1 MKDWTLEQQISICE
15 IPAPPF
21 KEAARAAE
29 FARRLTHLGLR
40 NVRIDSV
47 GNVIGEY
54 PGVDEQR
61 LVALAAH
68 LDTVFPEGTDVTVK
82 RSGDTLR
89 APGIGD
95 NCRGLTVLLSVARA
109 LQENGVQ
116 PGKTILFVGTVG
128 EEGPGNLRGVRHL
141 FDSELGQRIEYFVAV
156 DNAGAELATRAV
168 GSNRYR
174 VSFIGPGGHSYG
186 AFGMPNPAHALGRAV
201 ARIADIQIPERP
213 KGTFNV
219 GVIGGGTSVNSIAA
233 EAWFEMDLRSESP
246 QVLSALDA
254 AFNRAVQGAVAAER
268 ARWPRSSVPL
278 EVKIDT
284 IGIRPAGSQPDTS
297 AIVNLAITSA
307 RVLGFMPRIEAS
319 STDANIPLSR
329 GIPAIRISGGGIGR
343 DSHSLNEYYIDGEHP
358 YLGPQ
363 WALMIVLTLAGV
375 M

>member
-29 FARRLTHLGLR
+29 FARRLTEIGLR
-40 NVRIDSV
+40 NVRIDAE

-54 PGVDEQR
+54 PGVADDR
-61 LVALAAH
+61 VVALAAH

-95 NCRGLTVLLSVARA
+95 NCRGLTVLLSVART
-109 LQENGVQ
+109 LQESGVQ

-141 FDSELGQRIEYFVAV
+141 FDSELGPRIEYFVAV

-174 VSFIGPGGHSYG
+174 VRFIGPGGHSYG

-213 KGTFNV
+213 KATFNV

-246 QVLSALDA
+246 GVLAALDT
-254 AFNRAVQGAVAAER
+254 AFNRAVHGAVAAER
-268 ARWPRSSVPL
+268 ARWPRSTVPL

-363 WALMIVLTLAGV
+363 WALMIVLTLSGV